1 MAGGWRLDDRA
12 LRQSGKIRV
21 RRPHQPCRGVRH
33 SLARLDASPE
43 TGHRR
48 RGSAGGNSRARLDTR
63 PAGGSSKS
71 VLGSPRPNESAGRR
85 CYRSAEDGESS
96 GERESSAPRSG
107 THRPDLGTGLS
118 CVSWSGRVRG
128 PDHRNM
134 EPYRSSPASLARDL
148 GDRSNP
154 AISGGRH
161 SHRGATELHG
171 RNGGGVPGR
180 NGAGQLRCEHLLGA
194 SGRLLVHARV
204 RSAAPGH
211 IDCRPYRKRVHR
223 PNRFDEGK

>member
-1 MAGGWRLDDRA
+1 
-12 LRQSGKIRV
+12 
-21 RRPHQPCRGVRH
+21 
-33 SLARLDASPE
+33 
-43 TGHRR
+43 
-48 RGSAGGNSRARLDTR
+48 
-63 PAGGSSKS
+63 
-71 VLGSPRPNESAGRR
+71 
-85 CYRSAEDGESS
+85 
-96 GERESSAPRSG
+96 
-107 THRPDLGTGLS
+107 
-118 CVSWSGRVRG
+118 
-128 PDHRNM
+128 M

-171 RNGGGVPGR
+171 RNGGGVPGS

-194 SGRLLVHARV
+194 SGRLLEHARV